1 MKFETINPENQEV
14 IKEYTYLT
22 REELHEKLND
32 SKHAYKY
39 WKDETLEARKFLIN
53 NVKELLLTKK
63 LDYANVI
70 TEEMGKPISQSI
82 AEVEKCAS
90 LCDYYINIVEESL
103 NHREIE
109 SEFQKSYVRYDS
121 MGAIFG
127 IMPWNFPFWQ
137 VFRYAIPNIL
147 VGNVVLLKHAQITTG
162 CSLKMQELFEE
173 AELPHGVFQALVLDK
188 RDTEEVIKNPIV
200 AGVTLT
206 GSEPAGRNV
215 ASLAGK
221 YLKKSVMELGGSD
234 PFIVCKDAD
243 IVKAAKNA
251 VFSRLINTG
260 QTCISAKRFI
270 VEKEVAEKFISAAIM
285 EIEMIKSGSLLDKDT
300 QIGFMAREDLANTLE
315 KQLEDLE
322 KSGGEILVGGDR
334 DGNFFSPSLVKV
346 DKENTYANYEEL
358 FGPIGVV
365 TVVDSEEELIEIA
378 NNTPFGLGAAV
389 WSENIEKAEEIA
401 AKIEAGCVAINDFVK
416 SDPRFPF
423 GGVKNS
429 GYGRELSSN
438 ALHEFV
444 NIKTVYVK

>member
-14 IKEYTYLT
+14 IQEYTYLT
-22 REELHEKLND
+22 LEQLHEKLD
-32 SKHAYKY
+32 LSKHAFTY
-39 WKDETLEARKFLIN
+39 WKTESLEARKFLIN
-53 NVKELLLTKK
+53 NVKELLITKK

-70 TEEMGKPISQSI
+70 TTEMGKPISQSI
-82 AEVEKCAS
+82 AEIEKCAA
-90 LCDYYINIVEESL
+90 LCDYYIGIVDESL
-103 NHREIE
+103 AHREFHT
-109 SEFQKSYVRYDS
+109 EFKKSYVRYDPI
-121 MGAIFG
+121 GAVFG

-137 VFRYAIPNIL
+137 VFRYVIPNIL

-173 AELPHGVFQALVLDK
+173 AELPKGVFQALVLDK
-188 RDTEEVIKNPIV
+188 KHTEEVIKNSIV

-206 GSEPAGRNV
+206 GSEPAGRIV

-221 YLKKSVMELGGSD
+221 YLKKSVLELGGSD
-234 PFIVCKDAD
+234 PFLVCKDAD

-270 VEKEVAEKFISAAIM
+270 VEKEVSEKFITAAIL
-285 EIEMIKSGSLLDKDT
+285 EIERIKSGSLLDENT
-300 QIGFMAREDLANTLE
+300 QIGFMAREDLADTLE

-322 KSGGEILVGGDR
+322 RSGGEILVGGDR

-365 TVVDSEEELIEIA
+365 TVVDSEEEMISIA

-401 AKIEAGCVAINDFVK
+401 GKIEAGCVAINDFVK